1 MTTHAGPVLAPVGPV
16 LSDGPLRDE
25 LLLALWERG
34 IACETWA
41 RADALLSASGD
52 EGPRTLGQR
61 TRALLRLHASLFGG
75 DADLLSH
82 CPSCRTPAQFSVN
95 CATLLEH
102 LPSAAD
108 AVTHRLELQGFTLE
122 FRLPAAPDIAAA
134 SSEETDDAFARRV
147 LERCVLACTRGGVPA
162 PLSGVPDDVL
172 DAVSKQMETLDPGA
186 TLSFAVRCP
195 ECGAQWDAPLD
206 TGQLVWQKVQA
217 AAERLFL
224 DIDALARAYGWTE
237 QQVLSLP
244 PVRRAAYLQ
253 IVSA

>member
-1 MTTHAGPVLAPVGPV
+1 L
-16 LSDGPLRDE
+16 DGPTQDE

-34 IACETWA
+34 IACEAWA

-75 DADLLSH
+75 GADLVSH
-82 CPSCRTPAQFSVN
+82 CPSCQTAAQFSVD
-95 CATLLEH
+95 CTTLLQH
-102 LPSAAD
+102 LPATCDSA
-108 AVTHRLELQGFTLE
+108 THRLELAAFALE
-122 FRLPAAPDIAAA
+122 FRLPTAADVAVA
-134 SSEETDDAFARRV
+134 SSEDTDEAFARRV
-147 LERCVLACTRGGVPA
+147 LERCVLACTRDDVPVALGEA
-162 PLSGVPDDVL
+162 PDEVL
-172 DAVSKQMETLDPGA
+172 DAVSKQMEALDPGA

-195 ECGAQWDAPLD
+195 ECDAHWDAPLD
-206 TGQLVWQKVQA
+206 AGQLVWQKVQA

>member
-1 MTTHAGPVLAPVGPV
+1 V
-16 LSDGPLRDE
+16 SER
-25 LLLALWERG
+25 LLALWERG

-61 TRALLRLHASLFGG
+61 TQALLRLHASLFGG
-75 DADLLSH
+75 RAELVSH
-82 CPSCRTPAQFSVN
+82 CPSCQAAAQFSVD
-95 CATLLEH
+95 CVTILEH
-102 LPSAAD
+102 LPATIETA
-108 AVTHRLELQGFTLE
+108 THRLELDGFVLE
-122 FRLPAAPDIAAA
+122 FRLPTAADIAAA
-134 SSEETDDAFARRV
+134 SSENTDDAFARRV
-147 LERCVLACTRGGVPA
+147 LERCVLACSRDDVPA
-162 PLSGVPDDVL
+162 PSSDVPDAVL
-172 DAVSKQMETLDPGA
+172 DAVSKQMEALDPGA

-195 ECGAQWDAPLD
+195 ECAAQWDAPLD
-206 TGQLVWQKVQA
+206 TGQLVWQKVQS